1 VAITIGCCYC
11 SKLLL
16 YSYGPPVTFTFAACD
31 ADWVNEFDCVAAFD
45 CVDEAVCD
53 WSTEEELP
61 AALASWFWFW
71 FAVLAWFA
79 VLDWFA
85 DWSIDCATFADCAN
99 ACCGCGIAPT
109 PIKDIADSSSVAV
122 ANIASV
128 GHFRF
133 FSPEFPVER
142 RFIVEVHT
150 LMVNMKYGLVF
161 SIKIQNLE
169 PNFIVM
175 KK

>member
-11 SKLLL
+11 SRLLL
-16 YSYGPPVTFTFAACD
+16 YSYGPPVTFAACD
-31 ADWVNEFDCVAAFD
+31 ADWVNEFVCVAAFD
-45 CVDEAVCD
+45 CVDVAVCD

-61 AALASWFWFW
+61 TLASWPWVW
-71 FAVLAWFA
+71 LAVLAWSA
-79 VLDWFA
+79 VLAWVA
-85 DWSIDCATFADCAN
+85 DWSIDCVTFDACAN

-133 FSPEFPVER
+133 LFPEFPFEGI
-142 RFIVEVHT
+142 FIAALLT
-150 LMVNMKYGLVF
+150 LMVNMKCGLVF
-161 SIKIQNLE
+161 SIKIQNLK